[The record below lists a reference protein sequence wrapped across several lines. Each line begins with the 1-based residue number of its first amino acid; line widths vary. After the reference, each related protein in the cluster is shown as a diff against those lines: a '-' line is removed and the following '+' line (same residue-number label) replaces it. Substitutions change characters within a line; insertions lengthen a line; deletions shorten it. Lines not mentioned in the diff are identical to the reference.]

1 MKRTFKIASAAL
13 LTSAMALSAAYADSS
28 KEEIVKPGH
37 KMEKSMGGEHSAK
50 ELAPGKMEKSGNVDA
65 AKEAAP
71 GQMMNSGKVD
81 SASSA
86 APGQVKKQTT
96 VELSS
101 NQRTEARKILTEVEV
116 EPVDVN
122 FSLTLGTVAPQPV
135 VLHRLPPRIVQIVP
149 AYDGYE
155 YFVAADGTIVIVAP
169 ETRRIVYVM
178 AG

>member
-71 GQMMNSGKVD
+71 GQMMNYTSG
-81 SASSA
+81 
-86 APGQVKKQTT
+86 TT
-96 VELSS
+96 GRPKGVRRPIGNESPEEGS
-101 NQRTEARKILTEVEV
+101 QAN
-116 EPVDVN
+116 
-122 FSLTLGTVAPQPV
+122 V
-135 VLHRLPPRIVQIVP
+135 VLLQLFGIGSQKV
-149 AYDGYE
+149 
-155 YFVAADGTIVIVAP
+155 T
-169 ETRRIVYVM
+169 
-178 AG
+178 